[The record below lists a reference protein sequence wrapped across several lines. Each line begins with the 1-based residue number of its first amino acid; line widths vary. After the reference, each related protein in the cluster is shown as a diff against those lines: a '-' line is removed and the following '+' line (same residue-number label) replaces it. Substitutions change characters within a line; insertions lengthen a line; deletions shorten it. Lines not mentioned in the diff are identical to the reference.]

1 MVICSSDAL
10 KKSSKKKEMIM
21 KKEIVEVLQQPS
33 YLCVKNRCMK
43 VTSKLILPSVSR
55 CKFCPHYK
63 SRVKKFVCNISQ
75 LKQGRLIRRND
86 LVFLL

>member
-43 VTSKLILPSVSR
+43 VASKLILPSVSR
-55 CKFCPHYK
+55 FKFCPHYET
-63 SRVKKFVCNISQ
+63 RVKQICM
-75 LKQGRLIRRND
+75 L
-86 LVFLL
+86 